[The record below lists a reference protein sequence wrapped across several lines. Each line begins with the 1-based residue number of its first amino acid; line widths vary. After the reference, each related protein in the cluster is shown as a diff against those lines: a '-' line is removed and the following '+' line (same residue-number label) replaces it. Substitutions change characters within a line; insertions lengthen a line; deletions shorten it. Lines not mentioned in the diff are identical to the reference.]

1 VSDAGA
7 GAGAGEPSAGV
18 HAGRVALIFGGTS
31 GIGRGAALELAAQGA
46 AVAIH
51 GLDEQSASDVAAEV
65 TALGG
70 RAIGVSGPIDD
81 EATAI
86 RAVADTIAAFGR
98 LDSLVLSAGIQRYG
112 DVVSTPRETW
122 DEVFAVNVTGAY
134 LAAKHAL
141 PHLRDSPN
149 GSVVIVASVQASAAQ
164 SQVAAYSASKG
175 ALVALARSM
184 AVDEAPFGVRVNSV
198 SPGSVD
204 TPMLR
209 ASAALFGDGTPDG
222 IERTLAN
229 WGSSHALGRIAQVEE
244 IGSAISYL
252 CSPRASFIT
261 GIDLKV
267 DGGLTAALPVPLPE
281 KE

>member
-1 VSDAGA
+1 MS
-7 GAGAGEPSAGV
+7 GEHG
-18 HAGRVALIFGGTS
+18 GRVALVVGGTS

-46 AVAIH
+46 AVAVH
-51 GLDEQSASDVAAEV
+51 GLSESDAAAVVAEIESH
-65 TALGG
+65 GG
-70 RAIGVSGPIDD
+70 RAIGIHGPIDD
-81 EATAI
+81 EATSVA
-86 RAVADTIAAFGR
+86 AVEKTVAAFGR

-134 LAAKHAL
+134 IGAKHAL
-141 PHLRDSPN
+141 PFIRQSPN

-164 SQVAAYSASKG
+164 TQVAAYSASKG

-184 AVDEAPFGVRVNSV
+184 AVDEAAFGVRVNSV

-209 ASAALFGDGTPDG
+209 ASAALFGDGSAES
-222 IERTLAN
+222 IERTLTN
-229 WGSSHALGRIAQVEE
+229 WGTSHALGRIATVDEVAA
-244 IGSAISYL
+244 AISFL

-261 GIDLKV
+261 GIDLRV

-281 KE
+281 K